1 MALATLDE
9 VDVRQNTKL
18 NRMKDVLVTGASTGI
33 GNATVSRLAKT
44 ARVFAG
50 VRSEKDYAA
59 LGSAGPNVV
68 PVYLDVTDPDSIAKA
83 KAQVATA
90 TGGRLDGVVNN
101 AGIVVAAP
109 LEVIEPAEF
118 RKQLDVNVVGP
129 LLVTQAFLPLI
140 HAAKGRIVTIGSI
153 SGKFATPF
161 TGAYS
166 ISKFAV
172 EALSDAL
179 RLELAPFGIKVILI
193 EPGPVKTPIWQTT
206 AAATQAAMG
215 RIPAESL
222 APYAGSIAK
231 MQAFAA
237 QLEKDGVAPDVVA
250 AVVERAL
257 TTKSP
262 RARYLVGSSARAQ
275 LIIARLPEGLRDRLI
290 LMSLARAK

>member
-1 MALATLDE
+1 
-9 VDVRQNTKL
+9 
-18 NRMKDVLVTGASTGI
+18 MKNFLVTGASTGI
-33 GNATVSRLAKT
+33 GNATARRLAKA

-59 LGSAGPNVV
+59 LGNAGTNVV

-83 KAQVATA
+83 KAEVAAA
-90 TGGRLDGVVNN
+90 TGGSLDGVVNN

-129 LLVTQAFLPLI
+129 LLVTQAFLPFI
-140 HAAKGRIVTIGSI
+140 HVAKGRIVTIGSI

-172 EALSDAL
+172 EAMSDAL

-206 AAATQAAMG
+206 ATATEAAMG
-215 RIPAESL
+215 RIPAEAL

-231 MQAFAA
+231 MQLFAA

-262 RARYLVGSSARAQ
+262 RARYLVGASARAQ
-275 LIIARLPEGLRDRLI
+275 LVIARLPEGLRDRLI
-290 LMSLARAK
+290 TMSLASAK